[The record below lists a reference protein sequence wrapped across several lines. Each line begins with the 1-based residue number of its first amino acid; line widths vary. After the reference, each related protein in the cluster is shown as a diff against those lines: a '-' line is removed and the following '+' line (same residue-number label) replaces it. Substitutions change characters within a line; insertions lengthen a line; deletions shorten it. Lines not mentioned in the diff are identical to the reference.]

1 VVTSRN
7 KFKLQWL
14 HTLEVANDLLY
25 LRILISRITIDSR
38 STISYIR
45 KSLSELNDYMASTD
59 YNVTTF
65 NGFVRLRIALNTR
78 GETSSN
84 FLINLFKG
92 YLLALDKEFNM
103 YIEQKKND
111 YEEG

>member
-1 VVTSRN
+1 
-7 KFKLQWL
+7 
-14 HTLEVANDLLY
+14 
-25 LRILISRITIDSR
+25 
-38 STISYIR
+38 
-45 KSLSELNDYMASTD
+45 MASTD